1 MNMIDMTKIF
11 RALLAT
17 LAVVSATATAATNAA
32 ARVTPMPEA
41 LEIRFALSALP
52 PALRDDATV
61 YVLDPAKGY
70 RVARKGASGIECLVE
85 RTPWEMGE
93 LRDDVYVPLC
103 YDAAGA
109 STLLKAKRDAAEL
122 RAHGMS
128 GVALKAEIEKRW
140 KDGTYAAPG
149 KAGLSYMVAPLMRAV
164 GPPDLHV
171 HTMAMP
177 HLMFYAPGLVNADI
191 GAKPNLADPA
201 SLMSP
206 FVDRQ
211 GSDAQ
216 TYIIQMIGEA
226 EKAKIVST
234 QRDLLRAL
242 CAHDAVLC
250 LDHAA
255 HH

>member
-1 MNMIDMTKIF
+1 MNTIDMKKIHHGLL
-11 RALLAT
+11 AMLAT
-17 LAVVSATATAATNAA
+17 LSTTAFADDP

-52 PALRDDATV
+52 TALRDDATV

-70 RVARKGASGIECLVE
+70 RVARKGTSGVECLVE

-109 STLLKAKRDAAEL
+109 STLLKVKRDAAEL
-122 RAHGMS
+122 RARGMS
-128 GVALKAEIEKRW
+128 GAALKADIEKRW
-140 KDGTYAAPG
+140 KDGTYRAPD

-171 HTMAMP
+171 HTMVMP
-177 HLMFYAPGLVNADI
+177 HLMFYAPGLNNADI

-250 LDHAA
+250 LDRAA